1 MAGLRIIKLQAFF
14 YTDSDDK
21 DKGDGI
27 AETFYWRN
35 TRICGNKG
43 WARDIRFLEF
53 RQNLGQMFDVDIAA
67 EKCSDMKYQMIMETE
82 DKWDVTVHVY
92 AWYSDGTKKRVV
104 STATIEFG
112 GKKRE
117 ETIPFIT
124 CR

>member
-27 AETFYWRN
+27 AETYYWRN
-35 TRICGNKG
+35 KRICGNTA

-53 RQNLGQMFDVDIAA
+53 RQNLGQMFNVDIAA
-67 EKCSDMKYQMIMETE
+67 EKCSGMKYQMVMETG

-92 AWYSDGTKKRVV
+92 AWYSNGMKKRVV
-104 STATIEFG
+104 STGTIEFG

-117 ETIPFIT
+117 ETIYFNT

>member
-27 AETFYWRN
+27 AETYYWRN
-35 TRICGNKG
+35 AKICGNTG

-53 RQNLGQMFDVDIAA
+53 RQNLGQMFNVDIAA
-67 EKCSDMKYQMIMETE
+67 EKCSDMKYQMVMETE

-92 AWYSDGTKKRVV
+92 AWYSDGMKKRVV
-104 STATIEFG
+104 STSTIEFG

-117 ETIPFIT
+117 ETIHFIT

>member
-1 MAGLRIIKLQAFF
+1 MADLRIIKLQAFF

-27 AETFYWRN
+27 AETYYWRN
-35 TRICGNKG
+35 TRICGNTG

-53 RQNLGQMFDVDIAA
+53 RQNLGQMFNVDIAA
-67 EKCSDMKYQMIMETE
+67 EKCSDIKYQMLMETG
-82 DKWDVTVHVY
+82 DQWDVTVHVY
-92 AWYSDGTKKRVV
+92 AWYSDGMKKKVV
-104 STATIEFG
+104 STGTIEFG

-117 ETIPFIT
+117 ETIHFIT